1 MSEIRVENIIGE
13 TGVDA
18 VQFTKGINVT
28 GIVTATNVSIGSSVT
43 ATNFFGSGANL
54 TGITQADPY
63 AYSTWYLASSDY
75 TAPAANQILPIW
87 TESNGEGYER
97 LGTAPT
103 YNAGAFT
110 LPSTGYWR
118 VSCTLV
124 YYHTTAT
131 GDSGSF
137 SIRRSQDSGSSYN
150 NVSNVGFRIN
160 GDTANNNAK
169 MGWTINATVKISNAS
184 TNRIGIWGFGIN
196 TSVGRFMSGS
206 NADSAEGGGCQLHIE
221 KMANL

>member
-1 MSEIRVENIIGE
+1 MSEIRVTNIIGE
-13 TGVDA
+13 TGTDA
-18 VQFTKGINVT
+18 VNFSKGINIT
-28 GIVTATNVSIGSSVT
+28 SGIVTATSFS
-43 ATNFFGSGANL
+43 GSGANL
-54 TGITQADPY
+54 TGIVQTDPY
-63 AYSTWYLASSDY
+63 SYSSWY
-75 TAPAANQILPIW
+75 TASEYTPTQENQILPIW

-103 YNAGAFT
+103 YSAGAFT

-118 VSCTLV
+118 VSTTLV
-124 YYHTTAT
+124 YYHPTAT

-160 GDTANNNAK
+160 GDSAQNNSK
-169 MGWTINATVKISNAS
+169 QGWTLNATVKISNAS
-184 TNRIGIWGFGIN
+184 TNRIGIWGFGLN

-206 NADSAEGGGCQLHIE
+206 NANSVFGGGCQLHIE

>member
-1 MSEIRVENIIGE
+1 MSEIRVTDIKGENGL
-13 TGVDA
+13 DA
-18 VQFTKGINVT
+18 VNFSKGINIT
-28 GIVTATNVSIGSSVT
+28 SGIVTATSFS
-43 ATNFFGSGANL
+43 GSGANL
-54 TGITQADPY
+54 TGIVQTDPY
-63 AYSTWYLASSDY
+63 SYSTWYLASSDY
-75 TAPAANQILPIW
+75 TPTAGNQILPIW

-103 YNAGAFT
+103 YSGGAFT

-118 VSCTLV
+118 VSTTLV
-124 YYHTTAT
+124 YYHPTAT

-160 GDTANNNAK
+160 GDSAQNNSK
-169 MGWTINATVKISNAS
+169 QGWTLNATVKISNAS
-184 TNRIGIWGFGIN
+184 TNRIGIWGFGLN

-206 NADSAEGGGCQLHIE
+206 NANADEGGGCQLHIE

>member
-1 MSEIRVENIIGE
+1 MSEIRVTNIIGE
-13 TGVDA
+13 TGTDA
-18 VQFTKGINVT
+18 VNFSKGINISS
-28 GIVTATNVSIGSSVT
+28 GIVTATSFS
-43 ATNFFGSGANL
+43 GSGANL
-54 TGITQADPY
+54 TGITQTDPY
-63 AYSTWYLASSDY
+63 AYSTWYNASDY
-75 TAPAANQILPIW
+75 TPAAEALALPIW

-103 YNAGAFT
+103 YSSGAFT

-124 YYHTTAT
+124 YFHPTAT
-131 GDSGSF
+131 GDSGAF

-160 GDTANNNAK
+160 GDTANNNK
-169 MGWTINATVKISNAS
+169 KDGWTLSATVKISNAS
-184 TNRIGIWGFGIN
+184 TNRLAVWGFGLN
-196 TSVGRFMSGS
+196 TSVGRFMGSS
-206 NADSAEGGGCQLHIE
+206 NADSNFGGGCQLHIE